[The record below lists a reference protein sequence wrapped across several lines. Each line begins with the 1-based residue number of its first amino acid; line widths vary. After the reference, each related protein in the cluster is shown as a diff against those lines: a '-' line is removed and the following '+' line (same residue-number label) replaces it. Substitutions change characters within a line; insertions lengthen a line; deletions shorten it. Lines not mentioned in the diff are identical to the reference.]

1 MSRPGASAASH
12 ETVEISTVV
21 QASPERCFDLSRD
34 LDLHQRSMADSG
46 ERAVAGRTT
55 GLIGLDE
62 SVTWEGRHFGVRQ
75 RFTSRITAFRRPDY
89 FQDSMV
95 SGAFRSF
102 VHDHYFEA
110 EPDGSTVMREVLA
123 FRSPLGVLGRLVDR
137 WVMTRYLTNLVAARQ
152 RAIKNVAEGRVP

>member
-1 MSRPGASAASH
+1 MTSH
-12 ETVEISTVV
+12 RRSVSDPETVEIATVV
-21 QASPERCFDLSRD
+21 KASPERCFDLSRD
-34 LDLHQRSMADSG
+34 LDLHQRSMASTG
-46 ERAVAGRTT
+46 ERAVGGRTT
-55 GLIGLDE
+55 GLIELDE

-102 VHDHYFEA
+102 VHDHFFEA
-110 EPDGSTVMREVLA
+110 QPDGSTTMREILA

-137 WVMTRYLTNLVAARQ
+137 WIMSRYLTHLVAARQ
-152 RAIKNVAEGRVP
+152 HAIKEMAEGREP